1 MLLVVLFYSQILV
14 TIFNMIMNK
23 ENWQWVLLT
32 LVVVGLVGL
41 GAMFINQSS
50 QLSQMAQSLNMVAS
64 KVQELAQT
72 RNAPVVTQPVVATEP
87 TAAPQVPSAPP
98 DDYKIITQKTVTWNG
113 SVYQIAQRCKGEV
126 KVADQQSVPF
136 CLGSSQLVAID
147 ASSNVKVLKTD
158 SVASAANAPV
168 LLSADLVPGSQKGA
182 VLISYTVETCTTTN
196 DCGAGM
202 PTNYVR
208 SVYNL
213 SDQSLRGLSKYPDYG
228 RPTWNPSGTKAVF
241 IPDTCGGAGCDVAP
255 LTGYNLLTD
264 TAMPVTTV
272 KAAGT
277 EGGQAQDVSGTRLQ
291 QWGSVTWK
299 NDTDFTAT
307 YFPTDGTTKQVVGK
321 F

>member
-1 MLLVVLFYSQILV
+1 
-14 TIFNMIMNK
+14 MIMNK
-23 ENWQWVLLT
+23 ENWQWLLLA

-41 GAMFINQSS
+41 GTMFVNQGS
-50 QLSQMAQSLNMVAS
+50 QLSQMAQSLNIVAS

-72 RNAPVVTQPVVATEP
+72 QNAPVVTQPVVTTEP
-87 TAAPQVPSAPP
+87 TAVPQVPSAPS
-98 DDYKIITQKTVTWNG
+98 DDHKVITQKTVSWNG
-113 SVYQIAQRCKGEV
+113 VAVQFAQRCKGQA
-126 KVADQQSVPF
+126 KVGYVFGGEQQPISY
-136 CLGSSQLVAID
+136 CIGENQLVFID
-147 ASSNVKVLKTD
+147 AASNVKVLKTQTV
-158 SVASAANAPV
+158 STAADALV
-168 LLSADLVPGSQKGA
+168 LLGADLVPGSQKGA

-208 SVYNL
+208 WVYNL

-255 LTGYNLLTD
+255 LTGYDLLAD
-264 TAMPVTTV
+264 TAKSVTTV

-277 EGGQAQDVSGTRLQ
+277 DGGQAQDVSGTRLQ

-307 YFPTDGTTKQVVGK
+307 YFPTDGTTKQAVGK